1 MIPSVTFLLGCWVG
15 CVIGLFLAGALSAAR
30 GEAAEVELSSFPATR
45 ANQVNLALIEEMTA
59 EPTSH

>member
-30 GEAAEVELSSFPATR
+30 GDAAEVEISSFPAR

-59 EPTSH
+59 GPTSH